1 MEPDREED
9 VGQLLSAEEV
19 LILLKELLI
28 SYLEELKDACEPG
41 ENSFLYGEQTAY
53 TECLEYI
60 RLWDRAA
67 EHGLDF
73 DIEERYPL

>member
-28 SYLEELKDACEPG
+28 CYLEELKDARETG
-41 ENSFLYGEQTAY
+41 ENSFLYGELTAY

-73 DIEERYPL
+73 DIEKRYPL